1 MRRSGEWDIELL
13 SRIKGSLNR
22 KVFFLV
28 FTVLTICSMLIY
40 GVVMA
45 VLPKQYQF
53 EEDRQLN
60 TNAEIFALELKGMN
74 YNDGIKAIYNFCI
87 QNNCAAVLISENQTL
102 SFGEIS
108 SNKYVLATS
117 NIVININFLDSKT
130 DYTFVISSIMRAV
143 DQISQL
149 LIYLLPIIFLII
161 IFLSILSALICSKI
175 IVSPIARI
183 SQISRRMTALDMTW
197 RCDVKGNDEIG
208 ILALNLNTMAAR
220 LQTAMKE
227 SESANRQLAAD
238 VKKFQLL
245 EEQRRYFFAAVSHE
259 LKTPLTILKGQIENM
274 ILGYGDYRNHEKY
287 LPEAFEAVE
296 NIEQLVK
303 EIISITKM
311 ESMDLRSTLQ
321 NISLSES
328 IGHSVDIILPLA
340 KEKEIQIDSDIKS
353 DIIINVNP
361 NLWSKV
367 LSNILGNA
375 VRYSP
380 HGENVFISLQ
390 TKKSEN
396 ILTIENTG
404 VSIAEEELQNLFT
417 PFYRADQSRNKA
429 TGGSGLGLYIVKTIL
444 DLHNFS
450 YNIKNTEQGVI
461 FTIILKAVG

>member
-1 MRRSGEWDIELL
+1 
-13 SRIKGSLNR
+13 
-22 KVFFLV
+22 
-28 FTVLTICSMLIY
+28 
-40 GVVMA
+40 
-45 VLPKQYQF
+45 
-53 EEDRQLN
+53 
-60 TNAEIFALELKGMN
+60 
-74 YNDGIKAIYNFCI
+74 
-87 QNNCAAVLISENQTL
+87 
-102 SFGEIS
+102 
-108 SNKYVLATS
+108 
-117 NIVININFLDSKT
+117 
-130 DYTFVISSIMRAV
+130 
-143 DQISQL
+143 
-149 LIYLLPIIFLII
+149 
-161 IFLSILSALICSKI
+161 
-175 IVSPIARI
+175 
-183 SQISRRMTALDMTW
+183 
-197 RCDVKGNDEIG
+197 
-208 ILALNLNTMAAR
+208 
-220 LQTAMKE
+220 
-227 SESANRQLAAD
+227 
-238 VKKFQLL
+238 
-245 EEQRRYFFAAVSHE
+245 
-259 LKTPLTILKGQIENM
+259 
-274 ILGYGDYRNHEKY
+274 
-287 LPEAFEAVE
+287 
-296 NIEQLVK
+296 
-303 EIISITKM
+303 M

-380 HGENVFISLQ
+380 HSENVFISLQ

-450 YNIKNTEQGVI
+450 YNIKNTKQGVI